1 MTSSMAGEII
11 LIFSVM
17 FIVITI
23 AALWFAFST
32 SKLKHNKEL
41 QEKKMDIIDKH
52 FNDMIRI
59 ECPYCKTIYTA
70 NLNECPNCKANT
82 KKILFPEISVTQ

>member
-1 MTSSMAGEII
+1 MVSLIAGEII

-23 AALWFAFST
+23 AAFWYTFSI
-32 SKLKHNKEL
+32 SKQKHKKEL

-59 ECPYCKTIYTA
+59 ECPYCKTIYRVNA
-70 NLNECPNCKANT
+70 NECPNCKTNT
-82 KKILFPEISVTQ
+82 QKMLFPQIPIT